1 MERIK
6 ESELII
12 NADGTIY
19 HLNLKPGYLA
29 DNVILVGDPGRV
41 TKISRYFD
49 KIEHQSQN
57 REIIA
62 HTGTFNNTRISV
74 LSTGMGTDNIDI
86 VMNELD
92 ALVNIDFEQ
101 RKVKEKLTS
110 LNIVRLGTSG
120 SIQPDIPVDT
130 IAVSTH
136 GVGMDGLL
144 KFYKS
149 RDVIENELTSAFIQQ
164 TGWHDD
170 LPFPYIVA
178 GSDELLKKLGA
189 GFLQGI
195 TATAPGFYG
204 PQGRVVRIPLNHP
217 ELMERIQQFNF
228 NGKRVLNFEM
238 ETSALFGLGK
248 LLGHK
253 TLTMCAVIANRANG
267 EFTANY
273 QPLMDKLIQTVLE
286 RLTSN

>member
-1 MERIK
+1 MKRIK

-19 HLNLKPGYLA
+19 HLNLKPGNIA
-29 DNVILVGDPGRV
+29 ENVILVGDPARV
-41 TKISRYFD
+41 QKISHYFD
-49 KIEHQSQN
+49 SIEHKSQN

-62 HTGTFNNTRISV
+62 HTGTFNNTRLTV

-92 ALVNIDFEQ
+92 ALVNIDFEL
-101 RKVKEKLTS
+101 RRAKEKTVS

-120 SIQPDIPVDT
+120 AIQPDIPVNS

-136 GVGMDGLL
+136 GIGLDGLL

-149 RDVIENELTSAFIQQ
+149 KSVIETELTEAFLSQ
-164 TGWHDD
+164 TAWPDD
-170 LPFPYIVA
+170 LPYPYIVA
-178 GSDELLKKLGA
+178 CSDELLKKMGQGL
-189 GFLQGI
+189 LQGI
-195 TATAPGFYG
+195 TATAPGFYA
-204 PQGRVVRIPLNHP
+204 PQGRVLRIPLNHP
-217 ELMERIQQFNF
+217 DLMNQIQQFNF
-228 NGKRVLNFEM
+228 QGKRVLNFEM

-248 LLGHK
+248 LLGHR

-267 EFTANY
+267 EYSGNY
-273 QPLMDKLIQTVLE
+273 HQIMDQLIQLVLE
-286 RLTSN
+286 RLTSK

>member
-12 NADGTIY
+12 NADGAIY
-19 HLNLKPGYLA
+19 HLNLKPGQLA
-29 DNVILVGDPGRV
+29 DNIILVGDPGRV
-41 TKISRYFD
+41 SKISRYFD

-62 HTGTFNNTRISV
+62 HTGTFNKKRISV

-92 ALVNIDFEQ
+92 ALVNIDFET
-101 RKVKEKLTS
+101 RLAKEKTTS
-110 LNIVRLGTSG
+110 LNIIRLGTSG
-120 SIQPDIPVDT
+120 AIQPDIPIDS

-144 KFYKS
+144 KFYSSAHAIDK
-149 RDVIENELTSAFIQQ
+149 ELTDAFIRQ

-170 LPFPYIVA
+170 LPFPYVVA
-178 GSDELLKKLGA
+178 CSQKLLNKMGNGL
-189 GFLQGI
+189 LQGI
-195 TATAPGFYG
+195 TGTAPGFYG

-228 NGKRVLNFEM
+228 NGKKVLNFEM
-238 ETSALFGLGK
+238 ETSALYGLGK
-248 LLGHK
+248 LLGHE
-253 TLTMCAVIANRANG
+253 TLTLCAVIANRATG
-267 EFTANY
+267 EY
-273 QPLMDKLIQTVLE
+273 SSDYHPVIEKLIQLVLE
-286 RLTSN
+286 RLTAN